1 VKSCFI
7 FRIACNF
14 VRNLASIACTLVGH
28 LWEVAWEE
36 EEGLNLVEYIGLAV
50 FLVAFAVGVS
60 VVANYVPPD
69 ERPKV
74 TIKNRVRRFKPTAKE
89 ED

>member
-1 VKSCFI
+1 M
-7 FRIACNF
+7 
-14 VRNLASIACTLVGH
+14 
-28 LWEVAWEE
+28 
-36 EEGLNLVEYIGLAV
+36 EYIGLAV

-60 VVANYVPPD
+60 VMANYVPPD